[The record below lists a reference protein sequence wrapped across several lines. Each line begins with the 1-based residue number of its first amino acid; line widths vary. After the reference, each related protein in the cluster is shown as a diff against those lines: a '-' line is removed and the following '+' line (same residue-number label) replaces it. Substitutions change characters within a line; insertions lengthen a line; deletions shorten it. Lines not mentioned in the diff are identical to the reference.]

1 VTKNE
6 IRVIASILATR
17 EAAIEELNVS
27 LTEKLGAR
35 FAHRATAFDFAWEL
49 DHMLHDF
56 NRAEFIA
63 TALPIYS
70 SDSLKKWEVKS

>member
-6 IRVIASILATR
+6 IRMIASILATR
-17 EAAIEELNVS
+17 EAAIEELHVS

-49 DHMLHDF
+49 DHMAHDF
-56 NRAEFIA
+56 NRAEFLA
-63 TALPIYS
+63 SALPLYTAAPKGVVS
-70 SDSLKKWEVKS
+70 K